1 MRKEKKG
8 KISSMN
14 DDDEEEEEDDES
26 IEQELEL
33 PSSIETYSTTEQP
46 KSSTTL
52 ITLPS
57 AINVESERVEIIE
70 IKPDGSSGHLIPG
83 ENNYNDD
90 DE

>member
-8 KISSMN
+8 KISSTS
-14 DDDEEEEEDDES
+14 DDEEEEENS
-26 IEQELEL
+26 EQEIEL

-52 ITLPS
+52 IPGT
-57 AINVESERVEIIE
+57 NVESERVEIIE

-83 ENNYNDD
+83 ENNYDA
-90 DE
+90 DEE